1 VAVHE
6 TGFRTICAK
15 RKFEKSNKKEANNN
29 FFMNVMYFLS
39 IDLKQSCNLLQ
50 KF

>member
-1 VAVHE
+1 
-6 TGFRTICAK
+6 
-15 RKFEKSNKKEANNN
+15 
-29 FFMNVMYFLS
+29 MYFLS